1 MQSGGRKETKQA
13 RNSRGTWSC
22 SQLRESPRPR
32 LTEEVWGKVEGFH
45 TPLYRPLQTIANATT
60 FALLGTVYK

>member
-1 MQSGGRKETKQA
+1 MQNGDRKETKQA

-32 LTEEVWGKVEGFH
+32 ITKEVWGKTEGFH
-45 TPLYRPLQTIANATT
+45 TTRPSTDHCRPTVDTT
-60 FALLGTVYK
+60 AFAVTNSI